1 MDQKIIQ
8 LQLTQ
13 DELQIIKEALWNYQ
27 LETDKSSRKIAFRY
41 LKGIVEE
48 LTSKSKACKIL
59 AEKIKNLQLESEG

>member
-27 LETDKSSRKIAFRY
+27 LETDKSSRKVAFKY
-41 LKGIVEE
+41 LKGVADE
-48 LTSKSKACKIL
+48 LILKSKMSKAL
-59 AEKIKNLQLESEG
+59 AEKIKDL